1 MTPVEWCR
9 KNDIWY
15 LKIDL
20 EIPEVII
27 KEAQAVYDEGFFVE
41 HRLSDG
47 DEWCSSAI
55 HGFVHDNETDISLGW
70 RNTMNPSGYGYTED
84 TVKWGWTEVAEVA
97 PEMKR
102 WLEDFPHKHYRRCR
116 FMLIKPGGSITA
128 HHDASSTRINEGRKR
143 NISAAI
149 NLAIYQPD
157 NCYLRRVDTKEEL
170 PFDNCTGFWFDNGVT
185 HEALN
190 SSDENRFHFI
200 IHGGSN
206 KERVELMKRSMVS
219 QFGKN
224 VLKELGDGK
233 L

>member
-1 MTPVEWCR
+1 MNPIQWCR

-27 KEAQAVYDEGFFVE
+27 KEAQSVYDEGFFVE
-41 HRLSDG
+41 HRLQDG
-47 DEWCSSAI
+47 HEWWSSSI
-55 HGFVHDNETDISLGW
+55 HGFVHENETDISLGW

-84 TVKWGWTEVAEVA
+84 TVKWGCTEVAEVA

-200 IHGGSN
+200 VHGGSN
-206 KERVELMKRSMVS
+206 KERIKLMKKSMVK
-219 QFGKN
+219 QFGKDI
-224 VLKELGDGK
+224 LGELD
-233 L
+233 

>member
-1 MTPVEWCR
+1 MNPVEWCR
-9 KNDIWY
+9 KNDVWY

-20 EIPEVII
+20 DIPESII
-27 KEAQAVYDEGFFVE
+27 KEAQAVYDEGFFVP
-41 HRLSDG
+41 HRLQDG
-47 DEWCSSAI
+47 DEWWSSSL
-55 HGFVHDNETDISLGW
+55 HGFVPETDNDTSMGW
-70 RNTMNPSGYGYTED
+70 HYTENPSGHGLTED
-84 TVKWGWTEVAEVA
+84 AVKWGWTEVAEVA

-102 WLEDFPHKHYRRCR
+102 WLEAFPHKHYRRCR
-116 FMLIKPGGSITA
+116 FMLIKPGGSINA
-128 HHDASSTRINEGRKR
+128 HHDAGDTRINEGRQR

-170 PFDNCTGFWFDNGVT
+170 PFENCTGFWFDNGVT

-206 KERVELMKRSMVS
+206 KERIELMKRSMVK
-219 QFGKN
+219 QFGKD
-224 VLKELGDGK
+224 VLRELND
-233 L
+233 

>member
-1 MTPVEWCR
+1 MNPVEWCR
-9 KNDIWY
+9 KNDVWY

-20 EIPEVII
+20 DIPESII
-27 KEAQAVYDEGFFVE
+27 KEAQAVYDEGFFVP
-41 HRLSDG
+41 HRLQDG
-47 DEWCSSAI
+47 DEWWSSSL
-55 HGFVHDNETDISLGW
+55 HGFVPETDNDTSMGW
-70 RNTMNPSGYGYTED
+70 HYTKNPSGHGLTED
-84 TVKWGWTEVAEVA
+84 AVKWGWTEVAEVA

-116 FMLIKPGGSITA
+116 VMLIKPGGSINA
-128 HHDASSTRINEGRKR
+128 HHDAGDTRINEGRQR

-157 NCYLRRVDTKEEL
+157 NWYLRRVDTKEEL
-170 PFDNCTGFWFDNGVT
+170 PFENCTGFWFDNGVT

-206 KERVELMKRSMVS
+206 KERIELMKRSMVK
-219 QFGKN
+219 QFGKD
-224 VLKELGDGK
+224 VLRELND
-233 L
+233 

>member
-1 MTPVEWCR
+1 MNPVQWCR
-9 KNDIWY
+9 KNDVWY

-20 EIPEVII
+20 EIPEIII
-27 KEAQAVYDEGFFVE
+27 KESQAVYDEGFFVP
-41 HRLSDG
+41 HRLQDG
-47 DEWCSSAI
+47 DEWWSASI
-55 HGFVHDNETDISLGW
+55 YGFVHEDEADTSLGW
-70 RNTMNPSGYGYTED
+70 RNTTNPSGYGYSED
-84 TVKWGWTEVAEVA
+84 EVKWGWTEVAEVA

-128 HHDASSTRINEGRKR
+128 HHDAGDERINEGRQR

-170 PFDNCTGFWFDNGVT
+170 PFENCTGFWFDNGVT

-200 IHGGSN
+200 VHGGSN
-206 KERVELMKRSMVS
+206 KERIELMKRSMVK
-219 QFGKN
+219 QFGKD
-224 VLKELGDGK
+224 VLRELDD
-233 L
+233 

>member
-9 KNDIWY
+9 KNDVWY

-20 EIPEVII
+20 DIPESII
-27 KEAQAVYDEGFFVE
+27 KEAQAVYDEGFFVP
-41 HRLSDG
+41 HRLQDG
-47 DEWCSSAI
+47 DEWWSSSL
-55 HGFVHDNETDISLGW
+55 HGFVPETDNDTSMGW
-70 RNTMNPSGYGYTED
+70 HYTKNPSGHGLTED
-84 TVKWGWTEVAEVA
+84 AVKWGWTEVAEVA

-116 FMLIKPGGSITA
+116 FMLIKPGGSINA
-128 HHDASSTRINEGRKR
+128 HHDAGDTRINEGRQR

-170 PFDNCTGFWFDNGVT
+170 PFENCTGFWFDNGVT

-206 KERVELMKRSMVS
+206 KERIELMKRSMVK
-219 QFGKN
+219 QFGKD
-224 VLKELGDGK
+224 VLRELND
-233 L
+233 

>member
-1 MTPVEWCR
+1 MTPIEWCR
-9 KNDIWY
+9 KYDIWY

-20 EIPEVII
+20 EIPEII
-27 KEAQAVYDEGFFVE
+27 INEAQAVYDEGFFVP
-41 HRLSDG
+41 HRLQDG
-47 DEWCSSAI
+47 DEWWSSSL
-55 HGFVHDNETDISLGW
+55 HGFVPETDNDTSMGW
-70 RNTMNPSGYGYTED
+70 HYTKNPSGHGLTED
-84 TVKWGWTEVAEVA
+84 AVKWGWTEVAEVA

-116 FMLIKPGGSITA
+116 FMLIKPGGSINA
-128 HHDASSTRINEGRKR
+128 HHDAGDTRINEGRQR

-170 PFDNCTGFWFDNGVT
+170 PFENCTGFWFDNGVT

-206 KERVELMKRSMVS
+206 KERIELMKRSMVK
-219 QFGKN
+219 QFGKD
-224 VLKELGDGK
+224 VLRELND
-233 L
+233 

>member
-1 MTPVEWCR
+1 
-9 KNDIWY
+9 
-15 LKIDL
+15 
-20 EIPEVII
+20 
-27 KEAQAVYDEGFFVE
+27 
-41 HRLSDG
+41 
-47 DEWCSSAI
+47 
-55 HGFVHDNETDISLGW
+55 
-70 RNTMNPSGYGYTED
+70 MNPTGHDYTED

-128 HHDASSTRINEGRKR
+128 HHDASDERINEGRQR

-190 SSDENRFHFI
+190 NSNENRFHFI
-200 IHGGSN
+200 VHGGSN
-206 KERVELMKRSMVS
+206 KERIELMKRSMVK
-219 QFGKN
+219 QFGKD
-224 VLKELGDGK
+224 VLRELNDT
-233 L
+233 

>member
-1 MTPVEWCR
+1 MNPVEWCR
-9 KNDIWY
+9 KNDVWY

-20 EIPEVII
+20 DIPESII
-27 KEAQAVYDEGFFVE
+27 KEAQAVYDEGFFVP
-41 HRLSDG
+41 HRLQDG
-47 DEWCSSAI
+47 DEWWSSSL
-55 HGFVHDNETDISLGW
+55 HGFVPETDNDTSMGW
-70 RNTMNPSGYGYTED
+70 HYTKNPSGHGLTED
-84 TVKWGWTEVAEVA
+84 AVKWGWTEVAEVA

-116 FMLIKPGGSITA
+116 FMLIKPGGSINA
-128 HHDASSTRINEGRKR
+128 HHDAGDTRINEGRQR

-170 PFDNCTGFWFDNGVT
+170 PFENCTGFWFDNGVK

-206 KERVELMKRSMVS
+206 KERIELMKRSMVK
-219 QFGKN
+219 QFGKD
-224 VLKELGDGK
+224 VLRELND
-233 L
+233 

>member
-1 MTPVEWCR
+1 MNPVEWCR
-9 KNDIWY
+9 KNDVWY

-20 EIPEVII
+20 DIPESII
-27 KEAQAVYDEGFFVE
+27 KEAQAVYDEGFFVP
-41 HRLSDG
+41 HRLQDG
-47 DEWCSSAI
+47 DEWWSSSL
-55 HGFVHDNETDISLGW
+55 HGFVPETDNDTSMGW
-70 RNTMNPSGYGYTED
+70 HYTKNLSGHGLTEAA
-84 TVKWGWTEVAEVA
+84 VKWGWTEVAEVA

-116 FMLIKPGGSITA
+116 FMLIKPGGSINA
-128 HHDASSTRINEGRKR
+128 HHDAGDTRINEGRQR

-170 PFDNCTGFWFDNGVT
+170 PFENCTGFWFDNGVT

-206 KERVELMKRSMVS
+206 KERIELMKRSMVK
-219 QFGKN
+219 QFGKD
-224 VLKELGDGK
+224 VLRELND
-233 L
+233 

>member
-1 MTPVEWCR
+1 MNPVEWCR
-9 KNDIWY
+9 KNDVWY

-20 EIPEVII
+20 DIPESII
-27 KEAQAVYDEGFFVE
+27 KEAQAVYDEGFFVP
-41 HRLSDG
+41 HRLQDG
-47 DEWCSSAI
+47 DEWWSSSL
-55 HGFVHDNETDISLGW
+55 HGFVPETDNDTSMGW
-70 RNTMNPSGYGYTED
+70 HYTKNPSGHGLTED
-84 TVKWGWTEVAEVA
+84 AVKWGWTEVAEVA

-102 WLEDFPHKHYRRCR
+102 RLEDFPHKHYRRCR
-116 FMLIKPGGSITA
+116 FMLIKPGGSINA
-128 HHDASSTRINEGRKR
+128 HHDAGDTRINEGRQR

-170 PFDNCTGFWFDNGVT
+170 PFENCTGFWFDNGVT

-206 KERVELMKRSMVS
+206 KERIELMKRSMVK
-219 QFGKN
+219 QFGKD
-224 VLKELGDGK
+224 VLRELND
-233 L
+233 

>member
-1 MTPVEWCR
+1 MNPVQWCR

-20 EIPEVII
+20 EIPEIII
-27 KEAQAVYDEGFFVE
+27 KEAQAVYDEGFFVP
-41 HRLSDG
+41 HRLQDG
-47 DEWCSSAI
+47 DEWWSASI
-55 HGFVHDNETDISLGW
+55 HGFVHEDEADTSLGW
-70 RNTMNPSGYGYTED
+70 RNTMNPSGHGYSED
-84 TVKWGWTEVAEVA
+84 EVKWGWTEVAEVA

-128 HHDASSTRINEGRKR
+128 HHDAGDERINEGRQR

-149 NLAIYQPD
+149 NLAVYQPD

-170 PFDNCTGFWFDNGVT
+170 PFENCTGFWFDNGVT

-200 IHGGSN
+200 VHGGSN
-206 KERVELMKRSMVS
+206 KERIELMKRSMVK
-219 QFGKN
+219 QFGKD
-224 VLKELGDGK
+224 VLRELND
-233 L
+233 

>member
-1 MTPVEWCR
+1 MNPVEWCR
-9 KNDIWY
+9 KNDVWY

-20 EIPEVII
+20 DIPESII
-27 KEAQAVYDEGFFVE
+27 KEAQAVYDEGFFVP
-41 HRLSDG
+41 HRLQDG
-47 DEWCSSAI
+47 DEWWSSSL
-55 HGFVHDNETDISLGW
+55 HGFVPETDNDTSMGW
-70 RNTMNPSGYGYTED
+70 HYTKNPSGHGLTEAA
-84 TVKWGWTEVAEVA
+84 VKWGWTEVAEVA

-116 FMLIKPGGSITA
+116 FMLIKPGGSINA
-128 HHDASSTRINEGRKR
+128 HHDAGDTRINEGRQR
-143 NISAAI
+143 NISAAL

-170 PFDNCTGFWFDNGVT
+170 PFENCTGFWFDNGVT

-206 KERVELMKRSMVS
+206 KERIELMKRSMVK
-219 QFGKN
+219 QFGKD
-224 VLKELGDGK
+224 VLRELND
-233 L
+233 

>member
-1 MTPVEWCR
+1 MNPVEWCR
-9 KNDIWY
+9 KNDVWY

-20 EIPEVII
+20 DIPESII
-27 KEAQAVYDEGFFVE
+27 KEAQAVYDEGFFVP
-41 HRLSDG
+41 HRLQDG
-47 DEWCSSAI
+47 DEWWSSSL
-55 HGFVHDNETDISLGW
+55 HGFVTETDNDTSMGW
-70 RNTMNPSGYGYTED
+70 HYTKNPSGHGLTED
-84 TVKWGWTEVAEVA
+84 AVKWGWTEVAEVA

-116 FMLIKPGGSITA
+116 FMLIKPGGSINA
-128 HHDASSTRINEGRKR
+128 HHDAGDTRINEGRQR

-170 PFDNCTGFWFDNGVT
+170 PFENCTGFWFDNGVT

-206 KERVELMKRSMVS
+206 KERIELMKRSMVK
-219 QFGKN
+219 QFGKD
-224 VLKELGDGK
+224 VLRELND
-233 L
+233 

>member
-1 MTPVEWCR
+1 MNPVEWCR
-9 KNDIWY
+9 KNDVWY

-20 EIPEVII
+20 DIPESII
-27 KEAQAVYDEGFFVE
+27 KETQAFYDEGFFVP
-41 HRLSDG
+41 HRLQDG
-47 DEWCSSAI
+47 DEWWSSSL
-55 HGFVHDNETDISLGW
+55 HGFVPETDNDTSMGW
-70 RNTMNPSGYGYTED
+70 HYTKNPSGHGLTED
-84 TVKWGWTEVAEVA
+84 AVKWGWTEVAEVA

-116 FMLIKPGGSITA
+116 FMLIKPGGSINA
-128 HHDASSTRINEGRKR
+128 HHDAGDTRINEGRQR

-170 PFDNCTGFWFDNGVT
+170 PFENCTGFWFDNGVT

-206 KERVELMKRSMVS
+206 KERIELMKRSMVK
-219 QFGKN
+219 QFGKD
-224 VLKELGDGK
+224 VLRELND
-233 L
+233 

>member
-9 KNDIWY
+9 KNDVWY

-20 EIPEVII
+20 DIPEIII
-27 KEAQAVYDEGFFVE
+27 KEAQAVYDEGFFVP
-41 HRLSDG
+41 HRLQDG
-47 DEWCSSAI
+47 DEWWSSSL
-55 HGFVHDNETDISLGW
+55 HGFVPETDNDTSMGW
-70 RNTMNPSGYGYTED
+70 HYTKNPSGHGLTED

-128 HHDASSTRINEGRKR
+128 HHDAGDARINEGRQR

-149 NLAIYQPD
+149 NLAIYQPE

-170 PFDNCTGFWFDNGVT
+170 PFENCTGFWFDNGVT

-206 KERVELMKRSMVS
+206 KERIELMKRSMVK
-219 QFGKN
+219 QFGKS
-224 VLKELGDGK
+224 VLKEIAHD
-233 L
+233 

>member
-1 MTPVEWCR
+1 MNPIQWCR

-47 DEWCSSAI
+47 DEWWSSSI
-55 HGFVHDNETDISLGW
+55 HGFVHENETDISLGW

-128 HHDASSTRINEGRKR
+128 HHDASSDRINEGRKR

-170 PFDNCTGFWFDNGVT
+170 PFENCTGFWFDNGVT

-190 SSDENRFHFI
+190 NSNENRFHFI
-200 IHGGSN
+200 VHGGST
-206 KERVELMKRSMVS
+206 KERIDLMKRSMVKK
-219 QFGKN
+219 FGKD
-224 VLKELGDGK
+224 VLRELDS
-233 L
+233 

>member
-1 MTPVEWCR
+1 MTPVEWAR
-9 KNDIWY
+9 KNDVWY

-20 EIPEVII
+20 EIPEIII
-27 KEAQAVYDEGFFVE
+27 KEAQAVYDEEFFVP
-41 HRLSDG
+41 HRLQDG
-47 DEWCSSAI
+47 DEWWSAAI
-55 HGFVHDNETDISLGW
+55 HGFVHEDEIDTSLGW
-70 RNTMNPSGYGYTED
+70 RNTMNPDGHGYSED

-128 HHDASSTRINEGRKR
+128 HHDAGENRINSGRQR
-143 NISAAI
+143 SLAAAI
-149 NLAIYQPD
+149 NLAIYQPE

-170 PFDNCTGFWFDNGVT
+170 PFENCTGFWFDNGVT

-200 IHGGSN
+200 VHGGSN
-206 KERVELMKRSMVS
+206 KERVELMKRSMVK
-219 QFGKN
+219 QFGIG
-224 VLKELGDGK
+224 VLKELSHD
-233 L
+233 

>member
-1 MTPVEWCR
+1 MNPVEWCR
-9 KNDIWY
+9 KNDVWY

-20 EIPEVII
+20 DIPESII
-27 KEAQAVYDEGFFVE
+27 KETQAVYDEGFFVP
-41 HRLSDG
+41 HRLQDG
-47 DEWCSSAI
+47 DEWWSSSL
-55 HGFVHDNETDISLGW
+55 HGFVPETDTSMGW
-70 RNTMNPSGYGYTED
+70 HYTKNPSGHGLTED
-84 TVKWGWTEVAEVA
+84 AVKWGGTEVAEVA

-116 FMLIKPGGSITA
+116 FMLIKPGGSINA
-128 HHDASSTRINEGRKR
+128 HHDAGDTRINEGRQR

-170 PFDNCTGFWFDNGVT
+170 PFENCTGFWFDNGVT

-206 KERVELMKRSMVS
+206 KERIELMKRSMVK
-219 QFGKN
+219 QFGKD
-224 VLKELGDGK
+224 VLRELND
-233 L
+233 

>member
-9 KNDIWY
+9 KNDVWY

-20 EIPEVII
+20 EIPEECIA
-27 KEAQAVYDEGFFVE
+27 EAQAVYDEGFFVP
-41 HRLSDG
+41 HRLQDG
-47 DEWCSSAI
+47 DEWWSASL
-55 HGFVHDNETDISLGW
+55 HGFVHEEESDTSLGW
-70 RNTMNPSGYGYTED
+70 RNTMNPTGHHYTED

-102 WLEDFPHKHYRRCR
+102 WLEEFPHKHYRRCR

-128 HHDASSTRINEGRKR
+128 HHDAGDERINEGRQR

-149 NLAIYQPD
+149 NLAIYQPE

-170 PFDNCTGFWFDNGVT
+170 PFENCTGFWFDNGVT

-190 SSDENRFHFI
+190 NSDENRFHFI
-200 IHGGSN
+200 VHGGSN
-206 KERVELMKRSMVS
+206 KERIELMKRSMVK
-219 QFGKN
+219 QFGKD
-224 VLKELGDGK
+224 VLRELNDT
-233 L
+233 

>member
-1 MTPVEWCR
+1 MTPIEWCR

-20 EIPEVII
+20 EIPEVFIE
-27 KEAQAVYDEGFFVE
+27 EAQKVYDEGFFVP
-41 HRLSDG
+41 HRIHDG
-47 DEWCSSAI
+47 AEWWSAAI
-55 HGFVHDNETDISLGW
+55 YGFVHEDESDISLGW
-70 RNTMNPSGYGYTED
+70 RHTMNPTGHHYTDE

-102 WLEDFPHKHYRRCR
+102 WLENFPHKHYRRCR
-116 FMLIKPGGSITA
+116 YMLIKPGGSIIA
-128 HHDASSTRINEGRKR
+128 HHDANDDRINEGRKR

-170 PFDNCTGFWFDNGVT
+170 PFENCTGFWFDNGVT
-185 HEALN
+185 HEGLN

-206 KERVELMKRSMVS
+206 KERVALMKRSMVK

-224 VLKELGDGK
+224 VLRELDT
-233 L
+233 